1 MYHHD
6 FNAIYLFFFTAVK
19 VWLAKKN
26 YAWKI
31 HGNHLKKTRFVSR
44 HEQDLVKRNGKQ
56 TLDKARQR
64 VLRCYAGLNGV
75 AE

>member
-6 FNAIYLFFFTAVK
+6 FKAIYLLLLSDVK
-19 VWLAKKN
+19 VWLSKKI
-26 YAWKI
+26 YTLKI

-56 TLDKARQR
+56 ALDKARQR
-64 VLRCYAGLNGV
+64 VFRCYVELNGV

>member
-1 MYHHD
+1 MYRYD
-6 FNAIYLFFFTAVK
+6 FNAIYLFLLSAVK
-19 VWLAKKN
+19 VWLSKKI

-44 HEQDLVKRNGKQ
+44 HEQDVVKRNGKQ
-56 TLDKARQR
+56 ALDKARQR